1 MSRSEQYLESARRFD
16 AQADKQEAFARDL
29 RERGQRDL
37 AREYEHQAGDNRRLA
52 RDARDLA
59 RD

>member
-29 RERGQRDL
+29 RAKGQRDL

-52 RDARDLA
+52 RDARELA
-59 RD
+59 RG